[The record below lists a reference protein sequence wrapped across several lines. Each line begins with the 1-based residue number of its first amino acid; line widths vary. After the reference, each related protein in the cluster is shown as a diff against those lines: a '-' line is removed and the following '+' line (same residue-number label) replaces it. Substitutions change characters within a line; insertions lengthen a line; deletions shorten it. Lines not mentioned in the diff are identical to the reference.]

1 MVASPIWIFCS
12 HQLACAFALT
22 NQMYYNGLMNPV
34 RGHSSTSHP
43 SVMSVLFQP
52 AGIKTIRGASM
63 AEVQKGTRLYRVETT
78 REGAGIVIHTD
89 GIGTSPKQEAMMWL
103 ADGIGTSPRRG
114 DALSL
119 ADGIGTSPDHE
130 RS

>member
-1 MVASPIWIFCS
+1 
-12 HQLACAFALT
+12 
-22 NQMYYNGLMNPV
+22 MYYNGPMNPV
-34 RGHSSTSHP
+34 RVYPSSLHP
-43 SVMSVLFQP
+43 DVMSVLFQP
-52 AGIKTIRGASM
+52 AVAGANVVG
-63 AEVQKGTRLYRVETT
+63 VQKGTTLYRIETH
-78 REGAGIVIHTD
+78 REGSGTVLHAY

-103 ADGIGTSPRRG
+103 TDGIGTSPRRPRPK

>member
-1 MVASPIWIFCS
+1 
-12 HQLACAFALT
+12 
-22 NQMYYNGLMNPV
+22 MYYNGLMNSV
-34 RGHSSTSHP
+34 TGHSSTSHP
-43 SVMSVLFQP
+43 SVMSVLLQLVV
-52 AGIKTIRGASM
+52 AGESM
-63 AEVQKGTRLYRVETT
+63 IEGQKGTMLSRVETI
-78 REGAGIVIHTD
+78 RENAGIAIHTF

-103 ADGIGTSPRRG
+103 ADGIGTSPRRE

>member
-1 MVASPIWIFCS
+1 MA
-12 HQLACAFALT
+12 
-22 NQMYYNGLMNPV
+22 
-34 RGHSSTSHP
+34 
-43 SVMSVLFQP
+43 VLFRP
-52 AGIKTIRGASM
+52 ADIDTRRGASM
-63 AEVQKGTRLYRVETT
+63 VEVQKGTRLYRVGTA
-78 REGAGIVIHTD
+78 REGAGIVIHTY

-103 ADGIGTSPRRG
+103 VDGIGTSPRRA

>member
-12 HQLACAFALT
+12 HPPASAFALT

-52 AGIKTIRGASM
+52 VAGASM
-63 AEVQKGTRLYRVETT
+63 VEGQKRTRLGTGLYRVETT
-78 REGAGIVIHTD
+78 REGAGIVIHTY

-103 ADGIGTSPRRG
+103 ADGIGTSPRRE

-119 ADGIGTSPDHE
+119 TDGIGTSPDHE

>member
-1 MVASPIWIFCS
+1 
-12 HQLACAFALT
+12 
-22 NQMYYNGLMNPV
+22 MYYNGLMNPV
-34 RGHSSTSHP
+34 RGHSSTAHA

-52 AGIKTIRGASM
+52 IIAGVSM
-63 AEVQKGTRLYRVETT
+63 VGGQKGRTGTRLSRVETT
-78 REGAGIVIHTD
+78 RERAGIVLHTF

-103 ADGIGTSPRRG
+103 ADGIGTSPRRE